1 MSEDTK
7 LDYSIITIKVGLNEQ
22 GLPEDIQWKAS
33 GSGMENVNSSKA
45 FLLSMWDRKEST
57 TFRVDL
63 WTKDMLVDEMKQF
76 FYETLVTMSDTYQR
90 ATSDN
95 DVTAEMKKFCELFG
109 KKSGV
114 LK

>member
-1 MSEDTK
+1 MSEDNK
-7 LDYSIITIKVGLNEQ
+7 LNYSIITIKVGLNEE
-22 GLPEDIQWKAS
+22 GLPEDIQWKAT
-33 GSGMENVNSSKA
+33 GSGMENVNYSKA
-45 FLLSMWDRKEST
+45 FLLSMWDRKENT

-90 ATSDN
+90 ATN
-95 DVTAEMKKFCELFG
+95 DAEVAAEMKKFSELFG